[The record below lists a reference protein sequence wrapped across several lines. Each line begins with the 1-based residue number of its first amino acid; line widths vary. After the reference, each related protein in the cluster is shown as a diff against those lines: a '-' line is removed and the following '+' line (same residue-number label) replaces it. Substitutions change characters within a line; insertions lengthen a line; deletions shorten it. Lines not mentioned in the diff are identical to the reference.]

1 MPKVAEAILMFTPEQ
16 WGEVS
21 KFGKFYSGTF
31 EFDNR
36 VQRSISGVQSHIQK
50 YLTLVS
56 LAKKL
61 EPNLEVDRVELEEQG
76 FTPAANAREI
86 AAVIEA
92 AILELYS
99 SIDCTVRIL
108 AAIYMKD
115 SRGFKKSTR
124 GLFQNID
131 KITGSFPL
139 NLKTTIADASWYW
152 NLLYLRD
159 ELTHLETGSV
169 NAHENT
175 KSLRYFHFGIK
186 KSGGTFVLN
195 DVFEW
200 LDNMFEEVNRFL
212 GEVFRHLN
220 ECLKDEAVFQICGM
234 VKGRALHRY
243 VSPVGELTFDSGQC
257 GAWTW
262 FDQPENPTCP
272 FKEQCGA
279 YKSKIERTG

>member
-1 MPKVAEAILMFTPEQ
+1 MPKVAEAILMFTPER

-31 EFDNR
+31 EFDDR
-36 VQRSISGVQSHIQK
+36 TQRSISGVHSHIQK

-61 EPNLEVDRVELEEQG
+61 EPNLEVDRAELEEKG
-76 FTPAANAREI
+76 FTPAANAREV

-99 SIDCTVRIL
+99 SIDCTVKVL
-108 AAIYMKD
+108 EAVYKKE

-124 GLFQNID
+124 RFFQNIESVS
-131 KITGSFPL
+131 GSFPSD
-139 NLKTTIADASWYW
+139 LKTTIAGASWYR
-152 NLLYLRD
+152 NLLHLRD
-159 ELTHLETGSV
+159 ELTHLDTGSV
-169 NAHENT
+169 NAHENA
-175 KSLRYFHFGIK
+175 KSLRYFHFGI
-186 KSGGTFVLN
+186 GMAGETFVL
-195 DVFEW
+195 DDIFEW
-200 LDNMFEEVNRFL
+200 LDDMFEDVNRFL

-220 ECLKDEAVFQICGM
+220 GCLKDEAIFQICGM

-243 VSPVGELTFDSGQC
+243 VSPVGELNFNSGQC

-272 FKEQCGA
+272 FKKQCGA
-279 YKSKIERTG
+279 YKNKIEKTE